1 MLTMIK
7 RSQVIIVR
15 EVMLTMVKKVTSNKA
30 DREVMLTMT
39 KTSPVSRQTEK

>member
-1 MLTMIK
+1 MLTITK

-39 KTSPVSRQTEK
+39 KRSPVIRQTEK